1 MGQLGQPSDL
11 RVHDQSP
18 HLTWNNSEL
27 TYNVDRCL
35 PINFLSAA
43 RLLCRMPPV
52 TVIFALEITII
63 DALFLWGVIDIPL
76 PATPERMWRVISG
89 VTSHE
94 LRGDALDS
102 V

>member
-1 MGQLGQPSDL
+1 
-11 RVHDQSP
+11 
-18 HLTWNNSEL
+18 
-27 TYNVDRCL
+27 
-35 PINFLSAA
+35 
-43 RLLCRMPPV
+43 MPPV
-52 TVIFALEITII
+52 TVIFALGTTII
-63 DALFLWGVIDIPL
+63 DTHLLWGVIDIRL